1 MIFHF
6 HYNMPKVVKCGNSGP
21 ENVPVYL
28 EDLRNSRIGLVQHH
42 VTIIFGKIREGS
54 LSWKK
59 FRGCLSASVSQELTF
74 NILYFTHPQCFPSS
88 LQFAVLSAPLRV
100 LWPTSTGK
108 VSSKQC
114 FMSRVQRMF
123 CCEYTGWGIKISY
136 ILKRYKK

>member
-54 LSWKK
+54 LTWKK
-59 FRGCLSASVSQELTF
+59 LRGCLSASVSQELTF
-74 NILYFTHPQCFPSS
+74 NILYLRNPNVSLTVCNLPYYRHPSVCCGQQVLGKFPVNSALCHVYSGCFVVNI
-88 LQFAVLSAPLRV
+88 QGGA
-100 LWPTSTGK
+100 
-108 VSSKQC
+108 
-114 FMSRVQRMF
+114 
-123 CCEYTGWGIKISY
+123 
-136 ILKRYKK
+136 